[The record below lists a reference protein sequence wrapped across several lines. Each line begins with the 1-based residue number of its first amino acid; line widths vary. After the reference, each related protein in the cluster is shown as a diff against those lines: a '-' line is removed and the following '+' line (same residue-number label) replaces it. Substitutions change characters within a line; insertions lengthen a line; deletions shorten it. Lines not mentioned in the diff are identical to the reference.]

1 MKQTAKQILFYGC
14 LVAYTIAVYLHLHLH
29 WI

>member
-1 MKQTAKQILFYGC
+1 MKQTAKQILFYVS
-14 LVAYTIAVYLHLHLH
+14 LVAYTIAVYLHLH